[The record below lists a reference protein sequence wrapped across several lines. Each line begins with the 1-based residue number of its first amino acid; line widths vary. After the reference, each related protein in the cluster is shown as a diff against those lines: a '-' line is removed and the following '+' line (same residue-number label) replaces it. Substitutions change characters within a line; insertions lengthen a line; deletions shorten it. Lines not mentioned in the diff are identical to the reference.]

1 MGDFSRPPSKMLADS
16 QKQGYLGLYIEQG
29 VPVLDRDL
37 NLLYDLL
44 AARISSTFAR
54 HIGDGVPAGADG
66 FAVKPLDAPDNKQD
80 FAIAAGKD
88 GSQGTCLVAGMEVS
102 IPAATTYTG
111 QMPAPNALTTPAA
124 PQPNPRRDTVYLDVS
139 VTEID
144 AAVDSE
150 LGNPHDIG
158 MQTSVRLKL
167 DWTVRVAEGAGM
179 PRPSQPP
186 DGHSYYPLAELRRPH
201 GTDTIDGTMITDLR
215 QQRLTV
221 SDLEQRLS
229 VIEAVLLRPTF
240 AQPPEPQIV
249 PRRGGINSK
258 VVLSGNN
265 FGNGSMT
272 VVFGDGKPAEIVD
285 KPSANKLQVLV
296 PPGLTP
302 AGTDTDVRIT
312 VQNQIGSTTSKET
325 FKVLATPA
333 FGRRGAQFTPAQLA
347 PGDRLTINGFNLTAA
362 NLKVVFATTPNE
374 TPADNVV
381 ERTATKIVVE
391 VPGGTIPDNEVATNL
406 QVILRSGDRSVL
418 SDDMLRIERKDAA
431 PAFDDQQF
439 SPLSANIGGTVR
451 LSGRNFHFSPQVL
464 FNYAQ
469 GPVAATSLA
478 AVAPNSIS
486 ATVPA
491 PPGQA
496 DAQNP
501 ATITVQ
507 TKGGSVTSARQLIV
521 KPAPG

>member
-16 QKQGYLGLYIEQG
+16 QQQGYLGLYIEQG

-66 FAVKPLDAPDNKQD
+66 FAVKALDAPENKQN
-80 FAIAAGKD
+80 FAIAAGQD
-88 GSQGTCLVAGMEVS
+88 GKPGTCLVAGMEVT
-102 IPAATTYTG
+102 IRAATTYTG
-111 QMPAPNALTTPAA
+111 QTPTPDALSTPAA
-124 PQPNPRRDTVYLDVS
+124 PQPNPRPDTVYLDVS

-144 AAVDSE
+144 SAVDHE
-150 LGNPHDIG
+150 LANPDDVG

-179 PRPSQPP
+179 PQPQT
-186 DGHSYYPLAELRRPH
+186 GHSFYPLAELRRPH
-201 GTDTIDGTMITDLR
+201 GTDTIDSSMITDLR

-229 VIEAVLLRPTF
+229 LLEAVLLRPTF

-258 VVLSGNN
+258 VMLSGNN

-272 VVFGDGKPAEIVD
+272 VLFGDGKPAEIVD

-302 AGTDTDVRIT
+302 AGTDIDVRIT
-312 VQNQIGSTTSKET
+312 VRNQIGSTTSTET

-333 FGRRGAQFTPAQLA
+333 FGRRGTQFTPAQVA

-362 NLKVVFATTPNE
+362 NLKVVFASTPNE
-374 TPADNVV
+374 TPADNVL
-381 ERTATKIVVE
+381 ERTSTKIVVE

-406 QVILRSGDRSVL
+406 QVILRSGDREVR
-418 SDDMLRIERKDAA
+418 SDDMLRVERKDAA
-431 PAFDDQQF
+431 PIFDDQQF
-439 SPLSANIGGTVR
+439 SPLSANVGQQVR
-451 LSGRNFHFSPQVL
+451 LSGRNFNFSPRVS
-464 FNYAQ
+464 FNYSR
-469 GPVAATSLA
+469 GTVAATNLT

-486 ATVPA
+486 VTVPA
-491 PPGQA
+491 PPDPV

-501 ATITVQ
+501 ATITVE

-521 KPAPG
+521 RPG